1 MILWNHTLNSNAF
14 INSKLQMSVIFYFM
28 LLYDSLHSSF
38 RMFFP
43 IFLLSCYISLFFS
56 FLALYFS
63 LPFLH
68 SSLCFF
74 LIASNC
80 ILVLLLD
87 RMSFK
92 QNHNKDT
99 HFEVQFSS
107 ISVKVIYFYWSEC
120 VSFLFYSMPF
130 YWNYI
135 CDVIFNFILTSKKA
149 EETLMWTLETV

>member
-1 MILWNHTLNSNAF
+1 MIHF
-14 INSKLQMSVIFYFM
+14 ILHSVCSFLFSYFLVIFNY
-28 LLYDSLHSSF
+28 
-38 RMFFP
+38 
-43 IFLLSCYISLFFS
+43 FFS

-120 VSFLFYSMPF
+120 FFSILFYDILLKLYLGCYIQF
-130 YWNYI
+130 YL
-135 CDVIFNFILTSKKA
+135 DV
-149 EETLMWTLETV
+149 EESGRNPDVNLRNCINNHTFFA